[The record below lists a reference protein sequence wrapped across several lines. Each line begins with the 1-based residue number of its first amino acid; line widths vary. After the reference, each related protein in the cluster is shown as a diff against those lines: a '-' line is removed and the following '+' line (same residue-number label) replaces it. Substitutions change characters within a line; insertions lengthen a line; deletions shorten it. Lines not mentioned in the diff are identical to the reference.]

1 MGGSEADCPGTTV
14 QLDCFP
20 WNRRLASYVM
30 ARQHEKTIE
39 LFRETQ
45 QKGMS
50 AESFTF
56 VPVLNACASL
66 HALEEGRQLYK
77 QIFQSGLRLT
87 SL

>member
-1 MGGSEADCPGTTV
+1 MGGSEADCHGTTV
-14 QLDCFP
+14 QLDCFS

-30 ARQHEKTIE
+30 AGQHEKTIE

-66 HALEEGRQLYK
+66 HALEEGRQLHK
-77 QIFQSGLRLT
+77 QILQNGLRLM